1 MTAAAGPLGRPT
13 LDALRQRTSL
23 KWQLHPG
30 DVLPLWVAEMD
41 VEPADAVVVA
51 VTDAM
56 RAGDTGYPVGT
67 SYAEALRDFASD
79 RWGFDGVDV
88 GRTSLVPDVMVG
100 LTEVLALLTA
110 PGDAIVVNPPVYPP
124 FYSFAEHSGR
134 RVIEAPLDAN
144 FRLDLDALDAAFAE
158 ARAGGRP
165 AAYLMCSPHNPTG
178 TVHTRAELELVA
190 ALADKHGVRV
200 VTDEIHGP
208 LVLPGATFVPYLAV
222 DDSAITLTS
231 ASKAFN
237 LAGFKAAL
245 AIAGPRAADDLARL
259 PEVVLH
265 GVSHFGVIAHTAAL
279 RGARDWL
286 DEVVVALD
294 ANRALLDTLVA
305 ERLPGVS
312 WQPPEATYL
321 AWLDCRALGLS
332 EGDESDPAARGNVLS
347 LAGPALFFLE
357 KARVALSAGPAFG
370 TGGDGHVRLNFATSP
385 AVLAEAIDRMASAL
399 A

>member
-134 RVIEAPLDAN
+134 RVIEAPLDAR

-190 ALADKHGVRV
+190 ALADRHGVRV